1 MGYDEFDSY
10 SSSSALS
17 RMSGK
22 KLAALVILVVIGA
35 FFVIQALFGFPIK
48 DVFRKDVT
56 VDAKVVIKDDS
67 GTCIVEASD
76 HQPRS
81 IPNCPYKVGD
91 TIIVT
96 FKEGTEFIEH
106 YKSKR

>member
-1 MGYDEFDSY
+1 MMNLILIRLLLLYLECPVKNWQLCNPGCHRCIFCY
-10 SSSSALS
+10 SS
-17 RMSGK
+17 
-22 KLAALVILVVIGA
+22 
-35 FFVIQALFGFPIK
+35 LFGFPIK

-106 YKSKR
+106 YKSKS